1 MYEESGEL
9 HDEKKNSE
17 FFKRRRRTVKAMVA
31 VRKGIE
37 EKVLAYSF
45 VDLAAP
51 VIGLVE
57 GGANTARDQ
66 GRLHVLEAQK
76 TKREPCY

>member
-1 MYEESGEL
+1 
-9 HDEKKNSE
+9 
-17 FFKRRRRTVKAMVA
+17 MVA

-66 GRLHVLEAQK
+66 GRLHVLEAPVQK
-76 TKREPCY
+76 TKREPC